1 MRSFA
6 QGNEF
11 PVCEPTE
18 TAQVGNVGRMS
29 GLSQTVDFH
38 PELARAARFMPRS
51 AVNPLNLRLVRKLTL
66 LQERRVPEGV
76 EVLTLSSGVGI
87 RLHRPTTGVDRG
99 GALLWIHGGGYL
111 IGSPAQDDVL
121 CRRFADE
128 LGITVAAVK
137 YRLAPD
143 NPYPAGLEDCYP
155 ALRWLVDLPAVDPA
169 RVAIGGSSAGGGMSA
184 ALAQLAHDR
193 GEIPLAAQLLVYPM
207 IDDRSGSRPGL
218 DHPGHRL
225 WTQKSNR
232 FGWRAYLGGADPA
245 AAVPA
250 RRTDLSG
257 LPPAWVGVGTF
268 DVFHDEDVEYAERL
282 RAAGVPCELEVVPGA
297 YHGFDGVAAQTQVA
311 RDFFAS
317 QVEFLRPLLNPAVVG

>member
-51 AVNPLNLRLVRKLTL
+51 PITPWNLRFIRKVSGL
-66 LQERRVPEGV
+66 LERRVPEGT

-87 RLHRPTTGVDRG
+87 RLHRPTTGADRG

-128 LGITVAAVK
+128 LGITVGAVK

-143 NPYPAGLEDCYP
+143 P
-155 ALRWLVDLPAVDPA
+155 
-169 RVAIGGSSAGGGMSA
+169 GGAGGLLHGA
-184 ALAQLAHDR
+184 ALAGRPAGR
-193 GEIPLAAQLLVYPM
+193 
-207 IDDRSGSRPGL
+207 RSGASGDR
-218 DHPGHRL
+218 RL
-225 WTQKSNR
+225 ERRRRHERGT
-232 FGWRAYLGGADPA
+232 GPAGA
-245 AAVPA
+245 
-250 RRTDLSG
+250 
-257 LPPAWVGVGTF
+257 
-268 DVFHDEDVEYAERL
+268 
-282 RAAGVPCELEVVPGA
+282 
-297 YHGFDGVAAQTQVA
+297 
-311 RDFFAS
+311 
-317 QVEFLRPLLNPAVVG
+317 